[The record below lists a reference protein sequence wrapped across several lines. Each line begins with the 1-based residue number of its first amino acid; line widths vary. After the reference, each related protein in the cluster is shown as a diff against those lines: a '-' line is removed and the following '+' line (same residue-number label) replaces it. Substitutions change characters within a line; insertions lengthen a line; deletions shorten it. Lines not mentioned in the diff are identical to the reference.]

1 MTSGPARLRL
11 PDKHTQHAHIT
22 ANAEAT
28 VEAGRR
34 AVEIVRI
41 LSERYPDARCMLEY
55 GKVPYRLLLSTILS
69 AQTTDEAVNRVT
81 PLLWEAFPDLRSL
94 ASAPRADVE
103 RIIHPLGF
111 FRAKAASIQGA
122 AAWLLENTHGRVPEG
137 FDDLLRIPGVGR
149 KTANV
154 VRAEIHG
161 LPALIVDTH
170 VKRLSFRL
178 GLTESDD
185 PGRIEADLEKLVPP
199 ASRTLFSH
207 SVGFHG
213 RRICTARKPSCGSC
227 ALSSL
232 CPRKGLA

>member
-1 MTSGPARLRL
+1 MTSDPAGFRL
-11 PDKHTQHAHIT
+11 PDKHTQHAHVP
-22 ANAEAT
+22 ANAEAA
-28 VEAGRR
+28 VRASER

-41 LSERYPDARCMLEY
+41 LSEEYPGARCMLEY
-55 GKVPYRLLLSTILS
+55 GKVPYRLLLSTIMS
-69 AQTTDEAVNRVT
+69 AQTTDEAVNRVS
-81 PLLWEAFPDLRSL
+81 PALWEAYPDLGSL
-94 ASAPRADVE
+94 AAAPRPEVE

-111 FRAKAASIQGA
+111 FRAKSAFIQGA
-122 AAWLLENTHGRVPEG
+122 AAWLLENTGGRVPES

-154 VRAEIHG
+154 VRAELHG

-178 GLTESDD
+178 GLTASDD
-185 PGRIEADLEKLVPP
+185 PARIETDLEKLVPP
-199 ASRTLFSH
+199 RSRTLFSH

-213 RRICTARKPSCGSC
+213 RRVCTARKPSCAAC
-227 ALSSL
+227 VLASL